1 MPTGSILQPIQ
12 HSYLSPPFEKA
23 KVYDAMRMGVFSCPA
38 DTPLRDVARMMA
50 TYRIHA
56 VVVSDR
62 REDSRPGAPAAI
74 VSDLDLARC
83 APQVGKETAGSVAD
97 TELLTVAA
105 DESLER
111 ATQLMVEHDVSHLV
125 VVQRGSGHPVGVL
138 STLDL
143 AGVLGWGE
151 AV

>member
-1 MPTGSILQPIQ
+1 MPTGSIAQPSQ

-23 KVYDAMRMGVFSCPA
+23 SVYDAMRMGVFSCPA
-38 DTPLRDVARMMA
+38 ETPLREVARIMA

-56 VVVSDR
+56 VVVSELGER
-62 REDSRPGAPAAI
+62 REVGRPWGI
-74 VSDLDLARC
+74 LSDLDLARS
-83 APQVGKETAGSVAD
+83 AGQAADATAGSLAR
-97 TELLTVAA
+97 TELVTVEADDTLVRAA
-105 DESLER
+105 
-111 ATQLMVEHDVSHLV
+111 QLMVEHEVSHLV

-151 AV
+151 A